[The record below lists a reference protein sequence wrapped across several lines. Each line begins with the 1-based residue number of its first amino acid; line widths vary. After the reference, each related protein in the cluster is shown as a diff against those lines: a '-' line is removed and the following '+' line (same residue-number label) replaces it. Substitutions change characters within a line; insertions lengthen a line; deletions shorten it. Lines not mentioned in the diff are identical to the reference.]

1 MTQQPGQLWRGK
13 LLTMLPLE
21 VFLLIPL
28 GYFLLGHLFP
38 RHAAQFIGIDLM
50 QPGQQVFD
58 PFIANGTHCPDV
70 DFGRHRDIM
79 EDDPVEA
86 SLLVI
91 QLKQ

>member
-1 MTQQPGQLWRGK
+1 MF
-13 LLTMLPLE
+13 PLS
-21 VFLLIPL
+21 
-28 GYFLLGHLFP
+28 YFLLSYLFP
-38 RHAAQFIGIDLM
+38 CHTAQLISINLM

-58 PFIANGTHCPDV
+58 PFIANGTHCPDI
-70 DFGRHRDIM
+70 DFGCHRDIM